1 MADYHM
7 ADTNMT
13 DAWLKSAIENN
24 PIVLLESGNYRTC
37 PVRLSFPNLFQRSK
51 PIPPATEGSYGAN
64 LIFPVGTDFKVLEQG
79 VVQVLK
85 EKCPDALSED
95 PKKRVKVKNP
105 FKDQGEM
112 LKYDGYT
119 EGGKFISATSR
130 QNRPGLVD
138 MKGVII
144 TDETKVYPGVWAV
157 CTIRPFW
164 YDKGVN
170 KGVSFGL
177 QSVMIVADD
186 RNLGG
191 GGEDVAKAFAGVNI
205 DAGSVDT
212 SSLFA

>member
-1 MADYHM
+1 MEL
-7 ADTNMT
+7 MT
-13 DAWLKSAIENN
+13 DTRMTDDWIKRAIEGN

-64 LIFPVGTDFKVLEQG
+64 LIFPVGVDRKLLEAA

-85 EKCPDALSED
+85 DKCPDALSED

-112 LKYDGYT
+112 LKYDGYA
-119 EGGKFISATSR
+119 EGGFFISATSR
-130 QNRPGLVD
+130 QNKPAVVD
-138 MKGVII
+138 ANGAVI
-144 TDETKVYPGVWAV
+144 TDESKVYPGVWAV

-186 RNLGG
+186 NNLGG
-191 GGEDVAKAFAGVNI
+191 GGEDLSRAFAGVNI
-205 DAGSVDT
+205 NAGDVNTDA
-212 SSLFA
+212 LFA

>member
-1 MADYHM
+1 MKLMADSR
-7 ADTNMT
+7 MT
-13 DAWLKSAIENN
+13 DDWIEKAVAAN

-37 PVRLSFPNLFQRSK
+37 PVRLSFPNLFERSK

-64 LIFPVGTDFKVLEQG
+64 LIFPVGVDRKLLETA
-79 VVQVLK
+79 VVEVLK
-85 EKCPDALSED
+85 DKCPDALSED

-112 LKYDGYT
+112 LKYDGYV
-119 EGGKFISATSR
+119 EGGWFISATSR
-130 QNRPGLVD
+130 QNKPALVD
-138 MKGVII
+138 MKGAVI
-144 TDETKVYPGVWAV
+144 TDTSKVYPGVWAV

-186 RNLGG
+186 DNLGG
-191 GGEDVAKAFAGVNI
+191 GGEDLSKAFAGVNI

-212 SSLFA
+212 SALFS